1 MRLRIA
7 SDKIL
12 IFSFFISVIL
22 IGSLFLSVP
31 GVFAAGKL
39 RYIDALFTAT
49 SAVCV
54 TGLITVDTP
63 DFSLLGQSIIMILIQ
78 VGGLGI
84 ITFSTIFL
92 STSRRRISIVG
103 RGVVGEYTISEV
115 EYKPKAIIKA
125 IIKYTFIFE
134 AVGFFFYILA
144 FGGKGLRVFDALF
157 HAVSAFCNAG
167 FSTFRNSLEN
177 YVTNPL
183 VNLNTMFLII
193 SGGLGFLV
201 IKDIRKSLT
210 GQRKHLSYH
219 STIVLKTTIG
229 LLAAGTIAFFI
240 LEKDQSFAG
249 LNFFQKLLA
258 SLFQA
263 TTPRTAGF
271 DTISQSGLSQGSQLL
286 TILLMFIGASP
297 ASTGGGIKTT
307 TFYILLITAFRYRDS
322 SDLVSYGKRRLQ
334 PRLIFKA
341 AGVVV
346 KALLIVLAASVALII
361 METGSGLSLADAV
374 FEIVS
379 AFGTV
384 GLSKGITADLRDISK
399 VILILTMFTG
409 RVGLFAF
416 ALPKTRRDV
425 DGYAELPNA
434 EVLI

>member
-1 MRLRIA
+1 LRLRIA
-7 SDKIL
+7 SDKVL

-22 IGSLFLSVP
+22 IGSFFLSIP

-92 STSRRRISIVG
+92 SSSRKRISIVG
-103 RGVVGEYTISEV
+103 RGVVGEYSISEV

-134 AVGFFFYILA
+134 TIGFLFYILA
-144 FGGKGLRVFDALF
+144 FGGEGAGLFDALF

-167 FSTFRNSLEN
+167 FSTFRNSFEN
-177 YVTNPL
+177 YITHPL
-183 VNLNTMFLII
+183 VNLNTIFLII

-219 STIVLKTTIG
+219 STIVLKTTLS

-240 LEKDQSFAG
+240 LESDHSLAG
-249 LNFFQKLLA
+249 LNFFQRLLA

-271 DTISQSGLSQGSQLL
+271 DTIPQDSLSQGSQLL
-286 TILLMFIGASP
+286 TVLLMFIGASP

-322 SDLVSYGKRRLQ
+322 SDLVTYGKRKLP

-341 AGVVV
+341 VGVVV
-346 KALLIVLAASVALII
+346 KALLIVLAAAVFLII
-361 METGSGLSLADAV
+361 MEAGSSLSLADAV

-384 GLSKGITADLRDISK
+384 GLSKGITAGLRDISK

-409 RVGLFAF
+409 RVGLFAL

-425 DGYAELPNA
+425 DGYAELPSA
-434 EVLI
+434 DVLI

>member
-7 SDKIL
+7 SDKVL

-22 IGSLFLSVP
+22 IGSLFLSIP
-31 GVFAAGKL
+31 GVFAPGKL

-63 DFSLLGQSIIMILIQ
+63 DFSLVGQSIIMVLIQ

-92 STSRRRISIVG
+92 SSSRRRISIVG
-103 RGVVGEYTISEV
+103 RGVVGEYSISEV
-115 EYKPKAIIKA
+115 EYKPKVIIKA
-125 IIKYTFIFE
+125 IIKYTLIFE
-134 AVGFFFYILA
+134 AVGFFLYLLA
-144 FGGKGLRVFDALF
+144 FDGKGSGIFDALF
-157 HAVSAFCNAG
+157 HSVSAFCNAG
-167 FSTFRNSLEN
+167 FSTYRNSLEN
-177 YVTNPL
+177 YINDPL

-193 SGGLGFLV
+193 TGGLGFLV

-219 STIVLKTTIG
+219 SAIVLKTTIG
-229 LLAAGTIAFFI
+229 LLIAGTIAFFI
-240 LEKDQSFAG
+240 LERDYSMAG
-249 LNFFQKLLA
+249 LSFPQKLLA

-271 DTISQSGLSQGSQLL
+271 DTISQGSLSQGSQLL
-286 TILLMFIGASP
+286 TVLFMFIGASP

-322 SDLVSYGKRRLQ
+322 SDLVSYGKRKLP

-341 AGVVV
+341 VGVVV
-346 KALLIVLAASVALII
+346 KALLIIVAASVLLII
-361 METGSGLSLADAV
+361 VEAGSNLSLADAV

-384 GLSKGITADLRDISK
+384 GLSKGITAGLGDLSK
-399 VILILTMFTG
+399 IILILTMFAG
-409 RVGLFAF
+409 RVGLFAL
-416 ALPKTRRDV
+416 ALPKTKRDV

>member
-12 IFSFFISVIL
+12 IFSFFLSAIL
-22 IGSLFLSVP
+22 FGSLFLSIP

-49 SAVCV
+49 SAICV

-63 DFSLLGQSIIMILIQ
+63 DFSMLGQSIIMVLIQ
-78 VGGLGI
+78 AGGLGI

-92 STSRRRISIVG
+92 ASSRRRISIVG
-103 RGVVGEYTISEV
+103 RGVVGEYSVSEV
-115 EYKPKAIIKA
+115 EYKPKVIIKA
-125 IIKYTFIFE
+125 IVKYTLIFE
-134 AVGFFFYILA
+134 AVGFVVYLVA
-144 FGGKGLRVFDALF
+144 FGGKGIRVFDALF

-167 FSTFRNSLEN
+167 FSTFRNSLEA

-183 VNLNTMFLII
+183 VNLNTIFLIV

-201 IKDIRKSLT
+201 IKDIRKLIT
-210 GQRKHLSYH
+210 GQRRHLSYH
-219 STIVLKTTIG
+219 SNIVLRTSFS

-240 LEKDQSFAG
+240 LEGSQSMAG
-249 LNFFQKLLA
+249 LNFLEKLIA

-271 DTISQSGLSQGSQLL
+271 NTIAQSNLSQGSQLL
-286 TILLMFIGASP
+286 TVLLMFIGASP

-322 SDLVSYGKRRLQ
+322 NDLISYGKRKIQ

-341 AGVVV
+341 VGVVV
-346 KALLIVLAASVALII
+346 KAILIVLVASVLII
-361 METGSGLSLADAV
+361 IIEAGSGLSLADAI

-384 GLSKGITADLRDISK
+384 GLSKGITAGLKDASK
-399 VILILTMFTG
+399 IILILTMFIG
-409 RVGLFAF
+409 RVGLFAL
-416 ALPKTRRDV
+416 ALPKTKRDV
-425 DGYAELPNA
+425 DGYADLPSA